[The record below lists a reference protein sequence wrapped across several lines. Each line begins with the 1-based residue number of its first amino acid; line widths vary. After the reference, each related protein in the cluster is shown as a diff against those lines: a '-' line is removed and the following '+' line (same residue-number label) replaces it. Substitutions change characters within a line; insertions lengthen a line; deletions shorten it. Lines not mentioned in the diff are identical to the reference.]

1 MILNAF
7 TIIMLFI
14 AVLTGV
20 LAIPLGILSFKVYQR
35 WGNTL
40 YDEEKTAIINRSYLL
55 GLMAT
60 VILFVRLLSWP
71 LFYVALQSYVPD
83 VHGAM
88 CIFGVTR
95 LQPNLTGI
103 VQVLKP
109 LVFFSIGAWL
119 FLNRLDR
126 ATETSPLFRRKF
138 LLLSIV
144 SVMIIIDSVGDL
156 IYLTGFDVKIFV
168 SCCTTY
174 FDLPERPTAVITESL
189 LGEGYDR
196 YMLPLY
202 YPSGALFIAFQ
213 FISYHRMRK
222 GFSHSMKIGI
232 IGFIIAVINAVI
244 TVLAMFEVIAPEIMN
259 MPLHRCIYCMW
270 QYSPHSILMTALFII
285 GTFSPGWSLI
295 LNITGRD
302 KETMATLDKYL
313 KNLNMLGIA
322 GIGASISMATVHLI

>member
-14 AVLTGV
+14 TVLTGV

-35 WGNTL
+35 WGNAL

-71 LFYVALQSYVPD
+71 LFYAALQSYVPD

-95 LQPNLTGI
+95 LQPGLTGI

-119 FLNRLDR
+119 LLNRLDR

-138 LLLSIV
+138 LFLSIV
-144 SVMIIIDSVGDL
+144 SVMIIMDSAGDL
-156 IYLTGFDVKIFV
+156 IYLTGFDVKTFV

-189 LGEGYDR
+189 LGKGYDS

-202 YPSGALFIAFQ
+202 YLSGALFIAFQ

-222 GFSHSMKIGI
+222 GFSHSIKIGI

-244 TVLAMFEVIAPEIMN
+244 TVLAMFEVIAPEVMN

-295 LNITGRD
+295 LNIAGRD
-302 KETMATLDKYL
+302 KETTATLERYL
-313 KNLNMLGIA
+313 KNLNILGIA
-322 GIGASISMATVHLI
+322 GIGTSILMAAVHLL

>member
-20 LAIPLGILSFKVYQR
+20 LAIPLGILSFKVYQK
-35 WGNTL
+35 WGNVL

-119 FLNRLDR
+119 LLNRLDR

-138 LLLSIV
+138 LFLSIV
-144 SVMIIIDSVGDL
+144 SVMIIMDSTGDL
-156 IYLTGFDVKIFV
+156 IYLTGFDVKTFV

-202 YPSGALFIAFQ
+202 YLSGALFIAVQ

-222 GFSHSMKIGI
+222 GFSHSIKIGI
-232 IGFIIAVINAVI
+232 IGFVIAVINAVI
-244 TVLAMFEVIAPEIMN
+244 TVLSMFEVIAPEIMN
-259 MPLHRCIYCMW
+259 MPLHHCIYCMW
-270 QYSPHSILMTALFII
+270 QYSPHSILMTTLFII

-295 LNITGRD
+295 LNVTGRD
-302 KETMATLDKYL
+302 KETTAVLESYL
-313 KNLNMLGIA
+313 KNLNILGIA
-322 GIGASISMATVHLI
+322 GIGASVLMATVHLV